1 MKAYVEF
8 IVDYL
13 ELKLRRW
20 TALLNGIFS
29 GVAGVLGLVF
39 FTGIFLG
46 ITRVATLLPFIVGY
60 TSANAGY
67 KTWEKSTHPD
77 KIHRNTLAGIAGI
90 ATSLAAFAV
99 QYKVNQYFFGAPTP
113 WSLLILVLAV
123 GAVMSQVG
131 AWLNSRVKK
140 GEKADQ

>member
-1 MKAYVEF
+1 MKVYVES

-20 TALLNGIFS
+20 TALLSGIFS

-39 FTGIFLG
+39 LTGIFLG
-46 ITRVATLLPFIVGY
+46 VTRVATLLPFIVGY
-60 TSANAGY
+60 TAANAGY

-90 ATSLAAFAV
+90 VTSLVAFVV
-99 QYKVNQYFFGAPTP
+99 QYKINQYFFGAQTP

-123 GAVMSQVG
+123 GVVMSQVG

-140 GEKADQ
+140 GEETGQ